1 MHRSRALVLD
11 FDGTI
16 LDSEWPIFQA
26 TNDLY
31 AEFGMDAV
39 PLDEWRET
47 IGVADHEMHH
57 DYLGRVV
64 ERHPGET
71 RAELSARRLAHR
83 DRLMA
88 AETIRAGIEDW
99 VAAAAAAGL
108 PIGVASSSTPDW
120 VEGNLERLGL
130 ARHVDVV
137 AATPKGQP
145 GKPDPAVY
153 LRACDGLGVDPAA
166 ALAIEDSPT
175 GLTAAIAAG
184 MRCLIVPNRI
194 TAAMTFDGAHHL
206 APSLGEVN
214 PADWLDLG

>member
-71 RAELSARRLAHR
+71 RAAGRRRDAAR
-83 DRLMA
+83 
-88 AETIRAGIEDW
+88 
-99 VAAAAAAGL
+99 
-108 PIGVASSSTPDW
+108 P
-120 VEGNLERLGL
+120 
-130 ARHVDVV
+130 
-137 AATPKGQP
+137 
-145 GKPDPAVY
+145 
-153 LRACDGLGVDPAA
+153 
-166 ALAIEDSPT
+166 
-175 GLTAAIAAG
+175 
-184 MRCLIVPNRI
+184 
-194 TAAMTFDGAHHL
+194 
-206 APSLGEVN
+206 
-214 PADWLDLG
+214 

>member
-1 MHRSRALVLD
+1 MQRSRALVLD

-31 AEFGMDAV
+31 AEFGMDPV

-57 DYLGRVV
+57 DYLGRVIAQ
-64 ERHPGET
+64 HPSET
-71 RAELSARRLAHR
+71 RADLSARRLAIR

-88 AETIRAGIEDW
+88 AETIRAGIDSW
-99 VAAAAAAGL
+99 IDAAVTAGL

-137 AATPKGQP
+137 AATPTGQP

-153 LRACDGLGVDPAA
+153 LRACAGLEVDPAA

-184 MRCLIVPNRI
+184 MRCVVVPNRI
-194 TAAMTFDGAHHL
+194 TAAMRFDGAHHL
-206 APSLGEVN
+206 APSLDDVN